1 MTEEPGT
8 ESTRTVLVALAA
20 NLGIAVAKLVAALI
34 SRSSAMLA
42 EAFHALADSGN
53 QVLLLVAQRRG
64 AAPPDARHPMGHGR
78 EAYFWALIASL
89 GVFLTGALLSLRQGV
104 LELIHPSRAASF
116 VVAYVV
122 LAVSFVLESLS
133 LRRAYGQIR
142 DEART
147 LSRDFLEH
155 LEISSDPIARAV
167 FAEDATAVA
176 GNVIAAAGLALHQI
190 TGSAVPDAIAAL
202 LIGASLGYVAFQLAR
217 RNADFLIGRQA
228 SAPIH
233 SRIEEIIASQ
243 PGVCEVSELVVTFL
257 GPRRLW
263 VVARIDIDDE
273 LSGARVKSLV
283 RDTEKALTGES
294 AFIARIDL
302 VPTGHSAR
310 ADSPAAGL
318 R

>member
-1 MTEEPGT
+1 VTEEPAA
-8 ESTRTVLVALAA
+8 ESTRTVIVALAA
-20 NLGIAVAKLVAALI
+20 NLGIAVAKLAAALI

-42 EAFHALADSGN
+42 ESFHALADSGN

-64 AAPPDARHPMGHGR
+64 AIPPDTRHPMGHGR

-89 GVFLTGALLSLRQGV
+89 GVFLTGALLSVRQGV
-104 LELIHPSRAASF
+104 LELVHPTEAKSF
-116 VVAYVV
+116 TVAYAV

-133 LRRAYGQIR
+133 LRRAYRQIR

-155 LEISSDPIARAV
+155 LEITSDPIARAV

-176 GNVIAAAGLALHQI
+176 GNLVAAVGLALHQI
-190 TGSAVPDAIAAL
+190 TGSAVPDAAAAL
-202 LIGASLGYVAFQLAR
+202 VIGASLGYVAFQLAR

-233 SRIEEIIASQ
+233 SRIEEIIAGQ
-243 PGVCEVSELVVTFL
+243 PGVCEVSELLVTYL

-273 LSGARVKSLV
+273 LSGARLKSLV
-283 RDTEKALTGES
+283 RDTEKALTSES
-294 AFIARIDL
+294 VFIARIDL
-302 VPTGHSAR
+302 VPTGR
-310 ADSPAAGL
+310 
-318 R
+318 